1 MSDTIDTRDDFET
14 REDAGTGD
22 RGLVRLWLSAWT
34 TAGKEEESWRSEAE
48 STVKR
53 YRQEE
58 TAYGFDPSV
67 SSGIDAFNILYASV
81 ETMVPALYNSVPVPD
96 IRRRFNDKDA
106 AAKLGSQMLE
116 RAISYMVDSYDFDH
130 VMESVVRDMEITG
143 RGVTRV
149 RYHPY
154 MRSDEET
161 GEDSVV
167 WEEATCEHV
176 PWANFRHGPGR
187 MWTDVQWVGFEQFYT
202 REQLREINPK
212 LGDKVRLDVQMPEYE
227 QGDPGAPPPE
237 IFQRA
242 RVYEI
247 WDKEK
252 RQVVFVAASMA
263 EEPLKV
269 EDDPLGMLDFFPVPR
284 PLYAIKTSDSLIPIP
299 PYRMFRKQAQEL
311 AEVTQRIVKLI
322 RCLKWK
328 GVRDGSIKEFEDLA
342 KLDDGQF
349 SPMMDTAALYSQA
362 GGIDRAI
369 WIMPID
375 KLIATIRELA
385 AHREE
390 VKQSIF
396 EVTGVADIMRGQTDP
411 NETKGAQQ
419 MKVQWGTIRIQRKQ
433 QEVARFA
440 RDLFRLKSEII
451 GNKFSE
457 ETLMTMTGIQL
468 PTAQEKAQAEQL
480 QQMQMMMA
488 QAQQQG
494 APQGGPRPNGA
505 RPPMPPPSAPQRPP
519 QAPQGAY

>member
-1 MSDTIDTRDDFET
+1 
-14 REDAGTGD
+14 
-22 RGLVRLWLSAWT
+22 
-34 TAGKEEESWRSEAE
+34 
-48 STVKR
+48 
-53 YRQEE
+53 
-58 TAYGFDPSV
+58 
-67 SSGIDAFNILYASV
+67 
-81 ETMVPALYNSVPVPD
+81 
-96 IRRRFNDKDA
+96 
-106 AAKLGSQMLE
+106 
-116 RAISYMVDSYDFDH
+116 
-130 VMESVVRDMEITG
+130 
-143 RGVTRV
+143 
-149 RYHPY
+149 
-154 MRSDEET
+154 
-161 GEDSVV
+161 
-167 WEEATCEHV
+167 
-176 PWANFRHGPGR
+176 
-187 MWTDVQWVGFEQFYT
+187 
-202 REQLREINPK
+202 
-212 LGDKVRLDVQMPEYE
+212 
-227 QGDPGAPPPE
+227 
-237 IFQRA
+237 
-242 RVYEI
+242 
-247 WDKEK
+247 
-252 RQVVFVAASMA
+252 MA

-322 RCLKWK
+322 RCLKWR

-369 WIMPID
+369 WLMPID

-468 PTAQEKAQAEQL
+468 PTAQEKAQAQQL

-488 QAQQQG
+488 QAQPQG
-494 APQGGPRPNGA
+494 APQGAPRPNGT
-505 RPPMPPPSAPQRPP
+505 RPPMPPPGAPQQRPM
-519 QAPQGAY
+519 APQGAY

>member
-1 MSDTIDTRDDFET
+1 MAIDGVETRDDFET
-14 REDAGTGD
+14 RADAGEGD
-22 RGLVRLWLSAWT
+22 RGLVRLWLSAWA
-34 TAGKEEESWRSEAE
+34 TADKEEESWRVEAE
-48 STVKR
+48 ETVRR

-96 IRRRFNDKDA
+96 IRRRFNDKDE

-116 RAISYMVDSYDFDH
+116 RAISTMVDSYDFDY

-149 RYHPY
+149 RYRPY
-154 MRSDEET
+154 TRSDAETDEE
-161 GEDSVV
+161 SVV

-202 REQLREINPK
+202 RDQLIEINPK
-212 LGDKVRLDVQMPEYE
+212 LGNKVRLDVQMPDYE
-227 QGDPGAPPPE
+227 KGDPGSPPPE
-237 IFQRA
+237 VFQRA

-247 WDKEK
+247 WDREK
-252 RQVVFVAASMA
+252 RQVLFVAASMA
-263 EEPLKV
+263 EQPLKV
-269 EDDPLGMLDFFPVPR
+269 EDDPLGMLDFFPIPR
-284 PLYAIKTSDSLIPIP
+284 PLYAIRTTDSLIPIP

-322 RCLKWK
+322 RCLKWR
-328 GVRDGSIKEFEDLA
+328 GVRDASIKEFEDLA

-369 WIMPID
+369 WLMPID

-411 NETKGAQQ
+411 HETKGAQQ

-440 RDLFRLKSEII
+440 RDLFRLKSEVI
-451 GNKFSE
+451 GNKFSQ

-468 PTAQEKAQAEQL
+468 PTAQEKAQAQQL
-480 QQMQMMMA
+480 AQMQQQM
-488 QAQQQG
+488 AQQ
-494 APQGGPRPNGA
+494 APPAPPGNGA
-505 RPPMPPPSAPQRPP
+505 SPPPQASPRPPMAPP
-519 QAPQGAY
+519 GAY